1 MSNVRAQLFAS
12 GPLQVP
18 LMCTAL
24 VKEFDSLHSVCVL
37 QVGSSSPVSLH
48 LPPPPPPCLRA
59 ALLPWDQLGVRRTA
73 DARLQCCVCVL
84 SLFGLKYGIA
94 FSSVD
99 KL

>member
-1 MSNVRAQLFAS
+1 
-12 GPLQVP
+12 
-18 LMCTAL
+18 
-24 VKEFDSLHSVCVL
+24 
-37 QVGSSSPVSLH
+37 
-48 LPPPPPPCLRA
+48 
-59 ALLPWDQLGVRRTA
+59 VRRAA

>member
-1 MSNVRAQLFAS
+1 
-12 GPLQVP
+12 
-18 LMCTAL
+18 MCTAL

-37 QVGSSSPVSLH
+37 QVGSSSHVSLQ
-48 LPPPPPPCLRA
+48 LPPPCLRA
-59 ALLPWDQLGVRRTA
+59 ALLPWDQLGVRRAA